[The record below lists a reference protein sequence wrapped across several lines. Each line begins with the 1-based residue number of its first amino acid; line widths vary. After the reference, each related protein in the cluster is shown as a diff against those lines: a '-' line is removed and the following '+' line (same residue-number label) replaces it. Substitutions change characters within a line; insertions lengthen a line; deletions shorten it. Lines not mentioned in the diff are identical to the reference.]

1 MDADCS
7 NSCIWRA
14 GRRNDP
20 ALQDKENS
28 ATALTAASMER
39 KRLNSKCGY
48 NIYRCA
54 AVDKRDSY
62 IDAASTGKNKYCTA
76 PKPRQN
82 LHVFWPFRYRRISC
96 CLPDCNNRACGL

>member
-39 KRLNSKCGY
+39 KRLNSKCGQH
-48 NIYRCA
+48 IQMRGC
-54 AVDKRDSY
+54 
-62 IDAASTGKNKYCTA
+62 
-76 PKPRQN
+76 RQARF
-82 LHVFWPFRYRRISC
+82 LYRRSA
-96 CLPDCNNRACGL
+96 D